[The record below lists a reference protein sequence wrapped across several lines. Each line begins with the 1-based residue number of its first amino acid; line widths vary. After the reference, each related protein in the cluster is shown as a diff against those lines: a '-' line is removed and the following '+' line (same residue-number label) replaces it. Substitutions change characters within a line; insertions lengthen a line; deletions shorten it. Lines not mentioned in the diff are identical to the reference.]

1 MDVTMTDTFL
11 FFIFVCFPFIIFV
24 LFLKLYRPD
33 ANIFLFNLLVKCT
46 HIVIASTKR
55 ALGNVVYNKYDWI
68 SKLTVVADGPLIAF
82 SLLFTSILKSCVT

>member
-1 MDVTMTDTFL
+1 MNVTMTDAFSS
-11 FFIFVCFPFIIFV
+11 FIFVCLSFIIFV

-55 ALGNVVYNKYDWI
+55 TLGNVIYSRNDWI
-68 SKLTVVADGPLIAF
+68 SKLTVVADGPLITF
-82 SLLFTSILKSCVT
+82 TLLFTSILK